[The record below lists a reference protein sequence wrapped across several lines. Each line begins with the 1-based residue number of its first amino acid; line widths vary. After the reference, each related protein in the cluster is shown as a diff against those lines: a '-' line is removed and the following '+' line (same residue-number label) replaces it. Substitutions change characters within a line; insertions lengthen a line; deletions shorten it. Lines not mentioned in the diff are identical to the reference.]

1 MLRAK
6 IKAQIQSSTM
16 RQSGASEFDGWKNEG
31 AANTHNGFK
40 GKLPEDL
47 SSVEDLNALRAEI
60 NKLRTESR
68 GLQKRLKAEK
78 QSKERWEQISR
89 QRE

>member
-16 RQSGASEFDGWKNEG
+16 RQNGNAELDGWMNEG
-31 AANTHNGFK
+31 HNKTHSGFK

-47 SSVEDLNALRAEI
+47 TAVDDLDALKAEI

-68 GLQKRLKAEK
+68 GLHKRLKAEK
-78 QSKERWEQISR
+78 QSK
-89 QRE
+89 